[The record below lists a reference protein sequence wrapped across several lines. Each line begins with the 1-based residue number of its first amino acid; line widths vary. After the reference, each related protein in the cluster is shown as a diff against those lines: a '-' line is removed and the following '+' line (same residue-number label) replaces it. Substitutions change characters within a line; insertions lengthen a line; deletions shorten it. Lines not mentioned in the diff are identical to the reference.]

1 MLRHTPARWMPEC
14 TLGAQK
20 GQNPETGWFA
30 KATIAAGEGIGK
42 TGRYLAG

>member
-1 MLRHTPARWMPEC
+1 MPEC

-20 GQNPETGWFA
+20 SQNPETGGFV
-30 KATIAAGEGIGK
+30 KATIAAGEGVGK